1 MDARTPE
8 PAARASDTGGH
19 DDAPRSE
26 LPVAVAAGAR
36 FEGLLSFRGG
46 SCVDGEFRGQI
57 AAKGRLV
64 LGEGSHVLGTVEADE
79 VVIAGVLEGEVRA
92 RRRLELLATGRL
104 IGDFSTPR
112 LIAHEGCQITGR
124 CSTDRSARTPEP
136 PSSSP

>member
-1 MDARTPE
+1 MEAAQPPAE
-8 PAARASDTGGH
+8 PAPPSADTRPI
-19 DDAPRSE
+19 AE

-64 LGEGSHVLGTVEADE
+64 LGEASHVRGIVEADE

-92 RRRLELLATGRL
+92 RGRLELRETARL
-104 IGDFSTPR
+104 IGDFNLVLSYTIKQNSDVPV
-112 LIAHEGCQITGR
+112 G
-124 CSTDRSARTPEP
+124 TDKTDTLSAVSIEYAF
-136 PSSSP
+136 